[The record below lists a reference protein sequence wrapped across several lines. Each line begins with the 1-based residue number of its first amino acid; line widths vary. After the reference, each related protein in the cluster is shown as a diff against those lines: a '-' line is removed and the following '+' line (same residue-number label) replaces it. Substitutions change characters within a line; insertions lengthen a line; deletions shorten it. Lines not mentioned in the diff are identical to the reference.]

1 MQRRVLSLLMFCA
14 LLLQGFVAVGGD
26 MPVEHGMQQHCAGHD
41 MAQKDCACCPDGL
54 TTSMSCT
61 AQCSVSQAPVVMIE
75 PVRFVAYSTS
85 IAFVQAAFAG
95 PDYAPLVPPPI
106 A

>member
-1 MQRRVLSLLMFCA
+1 MHRHVLSLLMFFA
-14 LLLQGFVAVGGD
+14 LFLQGVAAVGGVSMD
-26 MPVEHGMQQHCAGHD
+26 HGMPQHCAGHD
-41 MAQKDCACCPDGL
+41 MAQKDCVCCPDGL

-75 PVRFVAYSTS
+75 PVRLVTCSTS
-85 IAFVQAAFAG
+85 SAFVQPAFAG